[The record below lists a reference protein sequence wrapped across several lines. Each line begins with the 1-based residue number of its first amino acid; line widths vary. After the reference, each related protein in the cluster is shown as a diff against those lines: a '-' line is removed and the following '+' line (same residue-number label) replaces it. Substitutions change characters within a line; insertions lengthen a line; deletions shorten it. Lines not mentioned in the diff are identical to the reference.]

1 MGGLVLA
8 GSAPGRKRM
17 LPQRFAVAAV
27 AVTLAI
33 CCVVTIHFN
42 DEATH
47 GQVVQEEVAHHHH
60 GHKKYSIQTSS
71 SQDELSEADKALIV
85 SATLHNQHKPP
96 LKEQETPHSQS
107 LFSVGQKGRAHSVHV
122 EDEDKEDELSEEDKA
137 LIAAAGASFNAGF
150 KKPVKKLTEATR
162 TSASATDGEM
172 MGTNPVEITADPQ
185 SDDSDPEHLQ
195 EQLAKITQKAT
206 EDAVKTVIGGEDAPV
221 NANTPVTHLHESS
234 KPEKP
239 KDMLR
244 DVENSAPYH
253 KSTKKAP
260 SQATAVAILGHPLEQ
275 TAAEKEEEK
284 FSPEEARKIVYGTAY
299 HGPSDVEGALKS
311 EDESRSEEPQGKPP
325 KEEEEEEEESPDAAL
340 AASKESQQKLAKLD
354 AKADAIVNSK
364 PSVMRPQDL
373 KMLPAVK
380 TSIHQQ
386 ALGMAF

>member
-1 MGGLVLA
+1 MG
-8 GSAPGRKRM
+8 
-17 LPQRFAVAAV
+17 
-27 AVTLAI
+27 T
-33 CCVVTIHFN
+33 
-42 DEATH
+42 
-47 GQVVQEEVAHHHH
+47 
-60 GHKKYSIQTSS
+60 KKYSIQTSS

-85 SATLHNQHKPP
+85 SATLHSQH
-96 LKEQETPHSQS
+96 

-185 SDDSDPEHLQ
+185 SDDSDPEQLQ

-206 EDAVKTVIGGEDAPV
+206 EDAVKTVIGGEDVPV
-221 NANTPVTHLHESS
+221 NANTLVTNPHEWS

-239 KDMLR
+239 KDVLR

-253 KSTKKAP
+253 KATKKAP

-325 KEEEEEEEESPDAAL
+325 KEEEEESPDAAL